1 MADPQPLS
9 GRTISHYRVLE
20 KLGGGGM
27 GVVYKAEDTTLHRFV
42 ALKFLPDEL
51 ARDHQA
57 LERFQREAQA
67 ASALD
72 HPNICTI
79 YEIGEEKGQP
89 FIAMQFLEGTTLKHR
104 ISGRALP
111 LDETLDL
118 CIEIAD
124 ALDAAHAKG
133 IVHRDIK
140 PANIFV
146 TMRGHAKILDFGLA
160 KTLGPA
166 AQGID
171 ATMETAGQIAPEHL
185 TSPGSTL
192 GTVAYMSPEQVR
204 AKELDPRSDLF
215 SFGVVL
221 YEMATGVPPF
231 RGESTGVIFDAIL
244 NRAAVPPI
252 RLNADVP
259 AELERIIAKALEKDR
274 EMRYQVAAEMR
285 ADLKR
290 LQRSFDSMRTEAV
303 TAAIAAADSSASLTA
318 VTPAAPAATP
328 APLPATSPAVTPA
341 TRPESPRGISSAS
354 SGTVAA
360 HQSGSSVVTA
370 AKQHKLGLTA
380 GVVIVLV
387 VLAAAAFGVYSMFR
401 SGKPAIPFQNFT
413 ISQITDNGKS
423 QFAAISPDG
432 KYILSVLA
440 DAGKESL
447 WLRHVPTNSDTQII
461 APADAFYMDFD
472 FSPDG
477 NYFMFRKARTSTHD
491 AYDLYRA
498 PALGGNPQIIVR
510 DVDTNAAFSPDG
522 KRIAY
527 ERFNDPEAGKF
538 SLVIANADGSSE
550 KVVAGGPADAGHRH
564 LSWSPDGKRIALTD
578 VNEAPGP
585 IQLLDVASSKI
596 QDFASVKSFVFYK
609 SAWLPDGR
617 GLFVQYRDVS
627 GGLNRNQI
635 GFVSY
640 PAGLFRSITKD
651 TNSYITLTLSA
662 DAKTLASVQNK
673 RLFTVYSI
681 PAAGTGANSP
691 SPAIAQ
697 QQRGLLSFSWAGNDG
712 FYLADGNQLSRVSSD
727 GSNKTPLLSDASA
740 FSVSA
745 CPDGRTLLLAMIAS
759 GGGTTVN
766 IWRVNADGTNL
777 KQLSNG
783 LRDLGPE
790 CSPDSKWAYYLETN
804 AGRVQRVPIDGGT
817 SETAPGTPIPHYFIT
832 GTSGAFTAL
841 SPDGKSIALF
851 VGSSDQ
857 NSVHKL
863 AVLSLDAG
871 PQPQPRFLDP
881 HPDIADGPR
890 FTPDGKALVYPISQ
904 KGVANL
910 WLQPLDGSPG
920 HQLTNFKS
928 DFIVAFNWSPDG
940 KNLGVVTR
948 RIDADVV
955 LLREAAAQ

>member
-118 CIEIAD
+118 CLEIAD

-146 TMRGHAKILDFGLA
+146 TTRGHAKVLDFGLA

-166 AQGID
+166 GQAID

-221 YEMATGVPPF
+221 YEMATGVAPF

-244 NRAAVPPI
+244 NRAAVPPV

-274 EMRYQVAAEMR
+274 ETRYQVAAEMR

-303 TAAIAAADSSASLTA
+303 TAAIAAADSSPSVTA
-318 VTPAAPAATP
+318 VTPAAAPTAPSPVIPGASPQAPQPA
-328 APLPATSPAVTPA
+328 SP
-341 TRPESPRGISSAS
+341 AS
-354 SGTVAA
+354 SGSVAA
-360 HQSGSSVVTA
+360 HQSGSSVAAA
-370 AKQHKLGLTA
+370 AKQHKLGLSA
-380 GVVIVLV
+380 GVLIALA
-387 VLAAAAFGVYSMFR
+387 VLAAAGYGVYSMFR
-401 SGKPAIPFQNFT
+401 SSKPTIPFQNFT

-461 APADAFYMDFD
+461 APADAFYVDFN

-498 PALGGNPQIIVR
+498 PALGGNPQVIVR
-510 DVDTNAAFSPDG
+510 DIDTNATFSPDG

-527 ERFNDPEAGKF
+527 ERFNDPDAGKF
-538 SLVIANADGSSE
+538 VLIIANADGTGE
-550 KVVAGGPADAGHRH
+550 KIVGGGPADSGHRYV
-564 LSWSPDGKRIALTD
+564 SWSPDGKRIVLTD
-578 VNEAPGP
+578 VNEVPGP
-585 IQLLDVASSKI
+585 IQLLDVASGNI
-596 QDFASVKSFVFYK
+596 RDFASLKSFTFYK

-617 GLFVQYRDVS
+617 GLLVQYQDVS
-627 GGLNRNQI
+627 AGQNRNQI
-635 GFVSY
+635 GFVSF
-640 PAGLFRSITKD
+640 PAGQFYPVTKD
-651 TNSYITLTLSA
+651 TNAYTSLTLSA
-662 DAKTLASVQNK
+662 DAKILASVQSK
-673 RLFTVYSI
+673 RLFTLYSV
-681 PAAGTGANSP
+681 PAAGTGANPP
-691 SPAIAQ
+691 SPAIPQ
-697 QQRGLLSFSWAGNDG
+697 QQRGALGFSWAGNDG
-712 FYLADGNQLSRVSSD
+712 FYLADGNQLARVSSD
-727 GSNKTPLLSDASA
+727 GSNKTALLNDASVL
-740 FSVSA
+740 SVST
-745 CPDGRTLLLAMIAS
+745 CPDGRTLLLAMIAP
-759 GGGTTVN
+759 GGGTSVN
-766 IWRVNADGTNL
+766 IWRVNTDGTTL

-804 AGRVQRVPIDGGT
+804 AGRVERVPIDGGT
-817 SETAPGTPIPHYFIT
+817 SETVPGTPIPHYFIT
-832 GTSGAFTAL
+832 GTSSAFAAL
-841 SPDGKSIALF
+841 SPDGKFIALF
-851 VGSSDQ
+851 VGFSDV
-857 NSVHKL
+857 NTTHKI
-863 AVLSLDAG
+863 AVLALDG
-871 PQPQPRFLDP
+871 GSQPRFLNP

-904 KGVANL
+904 KGAANL

-920 HQLTNFKS
+920 HQLTNFNS
-928 DFIVAFNWSPDG
+928 GFIVGFNWSPDS
-940 KNLGVVTR
+940 KNLGVLSR
-948 RIDADVV
+948 RIEADVV
-955 LLREAAAQ
+955 LLRETATSQ